1 MIVDVDFF
9 IIKIYI
15 FVVINIQR
23 FERMFKYSHEKY
35 I

>member
-1 MIVDVDFF
+1 MIVNVDFF
-9 IIKIYI
+9 AIKIYI

-23 FERMFKYSHEKY
+23 FERRFKYSHEKY

>member
-1 MIVDVDFF
+1 MIMDIDFF

-23 FERMFKYSHEKY
+23 FERGFKYSHEKY